1 MTRIQPL
8 EPTQATG
15 HTKELLDAVKA
26 KLGVVPNMMRTMAHA
41 PAVLESYLG
50 FSGALGKGV
59 LSLKTREAVALAIG
73 QVNRCQYCVSA
84 HTLLGKKAGLDD
96 AAVAAARSGESSD
109 PKTAAVL
116 RFALAVN
123 NHQGHVRDAEL
134 ATARSAGLNDAEIME
149 TVAVV
154 SLNIFTNYVNHVADP
169 QIDFPV
175 VSL

>member
-8 EPTQATG
+8 DPSAATG

-59 LSLKTREAVALAIG
+59 LSLKTREAIALAIG
-73 QVNRCQYCVSA
+73 QANRCQYCVSA
-84 HTLLGKKAGLDD
+84 HTLLGTKAGLNE
-96 AAVAAARSGESSD
+96 AAVAAARSGESD
-109 PKTAAVL
+109 DAKTAATL
-116 RFALAVN
+116 RLALAIN
-123 NHQGHVRDAEL
+123 NRQGHIHDSEL
-134 ATARSAGLNDAEIME
+134 SAARAAGLSDAEIME

-154 SLNIFTNYVNHVADP
+154 SLNVFTNYVNHVADP